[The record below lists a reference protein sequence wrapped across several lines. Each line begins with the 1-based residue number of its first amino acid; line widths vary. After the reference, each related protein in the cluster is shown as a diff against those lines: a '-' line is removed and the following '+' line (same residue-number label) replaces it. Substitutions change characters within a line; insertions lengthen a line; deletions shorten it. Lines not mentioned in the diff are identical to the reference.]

1 MRFLPWLRGKFKRIK
16 ALLKKCSLE
25 CDGID
30 LMPFECDGFENGCLK
45 TDVKICAKTGIRI
58 YVKNADEKLR
68 RKRCLHKIFG
78 YLKTMD

>member
-16 ALLKKCSLE
+16 TLLKKCSL
-25 CDGID
+25 
-30 LMPFECDGFENGCLK
+30 ECDGFENGCLK

-68 RKRCLHKIFG
+68 
-78 YLKTMD
+78 

>member
-1 MRFLPWLRGKFKRIK
+1 MRFLLWLRGKFKRIK
-16 ALLKKCSLE
+16 ALLKKCSL
-25 CDGID
+25 
-30 LMPFECDGFENGCLK
+30 ECDGFENGCLK